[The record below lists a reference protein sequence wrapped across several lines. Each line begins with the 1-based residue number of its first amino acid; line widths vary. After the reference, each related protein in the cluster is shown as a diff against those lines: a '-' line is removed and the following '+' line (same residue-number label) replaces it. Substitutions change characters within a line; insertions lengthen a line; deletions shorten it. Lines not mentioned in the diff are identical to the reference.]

1 MKYDHFCFILILL
14 LMTTIE
20 NIATL
25 NINCLRSQGKQH
37 LLREFIYDNDID
49 ILFLQEV
56 NIDNFDFLGA
66 RYSSVCNIGEEQR
79 GTAIIYRAG
88 YTIQQS
94 EIHPSGRLTT
104 VLMGDNTLLINL
116 YLHSG
121 SNRRQEREDFISRD
135 VPYYLSQR
143 YEKLIIGGDFNCVL
157 HCKDQTGTYNP
168 SLALDRLTNDLH
180 LTDVWEKLRGN
191 DVQFTFH
198 QGNSSSRIDRFYIN
212 RTMQTFLRRIE
223 VHPVPFSDHDCVLM
237 VLSRIHNAPQ
247 IGRSYWKLNSK
258 LICDEEVMNEFS
270 SWWEMLSVR
279 AERSKHTELRKWM
292 YIYKPAIRSFFR
304 NQGIIKAKDR
314 KSKLQFYY
322 NVIYDLYQ
330 QQCEGKDVT
339 KHMNTVKIRLCKLQ
353 EDILKGSTVRCHTE
367 SIISGEKAALF
378 HIACEKK
385 RGQTKVMSS
394 LLLKN
399 KERTTSTTECLKEAE
414 RHFASVFC
422 RENCSPD
429 DQQILLNNIQNT
441 ITPDD
446 QLRLEEDISETELK
460 EAILTASSKSS
471 PGPDGIDYN
480 FYKKCWAYIKRPLL
494 NVMNEIFKTSVECVG
509 FNEGI
514 IVLIPKIP
522 KPQMITDYRPIT
534 LLNTDYKLF
543 MKILANRIRPCMDH
557 LIAPGQTCSVPGRTI
572 INNLISI
579 RDTII
584 QSSEMPM
591 RKVAILNID
600 MEKAFDRV
608 SQEYLFRVLEQFR
621 FPRLIADSIQ
631 RLYRNAHSRIQINGY
646 FTKPIPIQKS
656 VRQGCPL
663 SMILFTLCLEPLL
676 RMIDRHLTLM
686 PNPLGIPTVQAYADD
701 ISVICRNESQLGNLV
716 DILTLYCNATNA
728 RVNYKKSAL
737 LPLGEWNPA
746 ISIAHI
752 PVRFEARILGIIFSP
767 RLDDII
773 ENNWQSTLNK
783 LRGTLHQ
790 HLSRNLNLL
799 QKVWHVNT
807 FALSKLWYLAQVL
820 PMPDKVSQKI
830 EQLIGYYVWRG
841 YPFRVARP
849 QLRRK
854 ITEGGLNLIF
864 SLMLAGS
871 EFQSLGRAIVKEDE
885 YEEMRWD
892 DNGKQ
897 LGEDKFFFINSVDNV
912 RRGWMNANLCEYTP
926 RKVKGP
932 SCHVLYTENYDIICE
947 DKFAIIR
954 KSRPIYFRQNK
965 TRNRGVVTYPRRA
978 KPRMSLLPSLSAG
991 IVLRHSVPF
1000 CEQQEF
1006 CSDFKQC
1013 VPYGLVCAESENASL
1028 FFVSR
1033 KDVLMKKNLN
1043 FSISIK
1049 SFHNDG
1055 LTVSHPPFD
1064 WPPRSPDLTTHVGS
1078 TTTSSEDDP

>member
-1 MKYDHFCFILILL
+1 MK
-14 LMTTIE
+14 TTQRPHPYAIYGRTKE
-20 NIATL
+20 G
-25 NINCLRSQGKQH
+25 GKKDSTDEKSVPQ
-37 LLREFIYDNDID
+37 DD
-49 ILFLQEV
+49 LQIS
-56 NIDNFDFLGA
+56 NTGA
-66 RYSSVCNIGEEQR
+66 RYSSVCNIGEDQR

-168 SLALDRLTNDLH
+168 SLALDRLTNDLR
-180 LTDVWEKLRGN
+180 LIDVWEKLRGN

-237 VLSRIHNAPQ
+237 VLSRIHTAPQ

-258 LICDEEVMNEFS
+258 LICDDEVMNEFS
-270 SWWEMLSVR
+270 SWWETLSVR
-279 AERSKHTELRKWM
+279 AERSKYTELRKWM

-367 SIISGEKAALF
+367 SIISGEKAALY

-385 RGQTKVMSS
+385 RGQTKVMS
-394 LLLKN
+394 N
-399 KERTTSTTECLKEAE
+399 
-414 RHFASVFC
+414 
-422 RENCSPD
+422 
-429 DQQILLNNIQNT
+429 
-441 ITPDD
+441 D

-471 PGPDGIDYN
+471 PGPD
-480 FYKKCWAYIKRPLL
+480 
-494 NVMNEIFKTSVECVG
+494 G

-591 RKVAILNID
+591 QKVAILNID

-608 SQEYLFRVLEQFR
+608 SQEYLFTVLEQFR

-663 SMILFTLCLEPLL
+663 SMILFTLCLEPLI

-716 DILTLYCNATNA
+716 DILILYCNATNA

-737 LPLGEWNPA
+737 LPPW
-746 ISIAHI
+746 
-752 PVRFEARILGIIFSP
+752 
-767 RLDDII
+767 
-773 ENNWQSTLNK
+773 
-783 LRGTLHQ
+783 
-790 HLSRNLNLL
+790 
-799 QKVWHVNT
+799 
-807 FALSKLWYLAQVL
+807 
-820 PMPDKVSQKI
+820 
-830 EQLIGYYVWRG
+830 
-841 YPFRVARP
+841 
-849 QLRRK
+849 
-854 ITEGGLNLIF
+854 
-864 SLMLAGS
+864 
-871 EFQSLGRAIVKEDE
+871 
-885 YEEMRWD
+885 
-892 DNGKQ
+892 
-897 LGEDKFFFINSVDNV
+897 
-912 RRGWMNANLCEYTP
+912 
-926 RKVKGP
+926 
-932 SCHVLYTENYDIICE
+932 
-947 DKFAIIR
+947 
-954 KSRPIYFRQNK
+954 
-965 TRNRGVVTYPRRA
+965 
-978 KPRMSLLPSLSAG
+978 
-991 IVLRHSVPF
+991 
-1000 CEQQEF
+1000 
-1006 CSDFKQC
+1006 
-1013 VPYGLVCAESENASL
+1013 
-1028 FFVSR
+1028 
-1033 KDVLMKKNLN
+1033 
-1043 FSISIK
+1043 
-1049 SFHNDG
+1049 
-1055 LTVSHPPFD
+1055 
-1064 WPPRSPDLTTHVGS
+1064 
-1078 TTTSSEDDP
+1078 